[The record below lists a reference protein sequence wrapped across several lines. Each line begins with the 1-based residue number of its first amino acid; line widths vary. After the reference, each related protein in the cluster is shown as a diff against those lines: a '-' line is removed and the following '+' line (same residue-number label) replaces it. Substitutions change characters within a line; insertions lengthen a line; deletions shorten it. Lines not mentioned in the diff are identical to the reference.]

1 MATPKWNMNAGN
13 TTNQYYGKSTWEKPS
28 DDCIPHGS
36 TLIETDTGKMYFW
49 DAEDKTWVE
58 Q

>member
-1 MATPKWNMNAGN
+1 MNAGN
-13 TTNQYYGKSTWEKPS
+13 TTNQYYGKSKWEKPS